1 VEPVGPLPPVVEQAR
16 DALQV
21 YVDLLASIGVDRGLL
36 GPREVDRIWDRH
48 IVNCAV
54 VEEVIPHGVSV
65 ADVGSGAGLPGLVL
79 ALVRPDLQ
87 ITLIE
92 PLLRRWT
99 FLNEVSVAMGVDDRV
114 MVMRSRA
121 EDAVPDV
128 LADVVTARAVAPLER
143 LLPWMV
149 PLVRVGGQIV
159 AMKGSSAAQEIE
171 AAAGVT
177 KTLPISA
184 PEVVLVGSS
193 VGHETAVV
201 RCTRQADRAV
211 DKGRRATRRGESTRV
226 KASGGRS

>member
-1 VEPVGPLPPVVEQAR
+1 MEPVGPLPPVVEQAR

-21 YVDLLASIGVDRGLL
+21 YVDLLASIGVDRGLI
-36 GPREVDRIWDRH
+36 GPREVDRLWERH
-48 IVNCAV
+48 IINCAV
-54 VEEVIPHGVSV
+54 VEEVIPEGVSV

-114 MVMRSRA
+114 LVLRSRA

-171 AAAGVT
+171 AASDVIR
-177 KTLPISA
+177 TLPISA
-184 PEVVLVGSS
+184 PEVVQVGSS

-201 RCTRQADRAV
+201 RCVRELDRSGEKA
-211 DKGRRATRRGESTRV
+211 RRATRRSESTRV

>member
-1 VEPVGPLPPVVEQAR
+1 MEPVGPLPPVVEQAR
-16 DALQV
+16 EALQV
-21 YVDLLASIGVDRGLL
+21 YVDLLASIGVDRGLI
-36 GPREVDRIWDRH
+36 GPREVDRLWERH
-48 IVNCAV
+48 IINCAV
-54 VEEVIPHGVSV
+54 VEEVIPQGVSV

-99 FLNEVSVAMGVDDRV
+99 FLNEVSVAMGVNDRV
-114 MVMRSRA
+114 LVMRSRA

-143 LLPWMV
+143 LLPWMA

-159 AMKGSSAAQEIE
+159 AMKGSSAAQELE
-171 AAAGVT
+171 AAAGVI

-201 RCTRQADRAV
+201 RCVRQLDRAD
-211 DKGRRATRRGESTRV
+211 DKGRRATRRSESTRA

>member
-1 VEPVGPLPPVVEQAR
+1 LPPVVEQAR

-21 YVDLLASIGVDRGLL
+21 YVDLLASIGVDRGLI
-36 GPREVDRIWDRH
+36 GPREVDRLWERH
-48 IVNCAV
+48 IINCAV
-54 VEEVIPHGVSV
+54 VEEVIPQGASV

-87 ITLIE
+87 VTLIE

-99 FLNEVSVAMGVDDRV
+99 FLNEVSVAMGVNDRV
-114 MVMRSRA
+114 LVMRSRA

-143 LLPWMV
+143 LLPWMA
-149 PLVRVGGQIV
+149 PLVRVGGHIV
-159 AMKGSSAAQEIE
+159 AMKGGSAAQELE
-171 AAAGVT
+171 AAAGVI
-177 KTLPISA
+177 KTLPISE
-184 PEVVLVGSS
+184 PEIVLVGSS

-201 RCTRQADRAV
+201 RCVRQLDRA
-211 DKGRRATRRGESTRV
+211 DEKGRRATRRSESTRA

>member
-1 VEPVGPLPPVVEQAR
+1 MEPVGPLPPVVEQAR

-177 KTLPISA
+177 MTLPISA

-211 DKGRRATRRGESTRV
+211 DKGRSATRRGESTRV
-226 KASGGRS
+226 KAPGGRS